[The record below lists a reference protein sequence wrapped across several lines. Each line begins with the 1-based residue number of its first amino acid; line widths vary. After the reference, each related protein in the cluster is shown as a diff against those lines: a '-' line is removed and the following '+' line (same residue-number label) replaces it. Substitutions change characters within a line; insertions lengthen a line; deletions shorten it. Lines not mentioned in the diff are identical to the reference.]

1 MVDYNEKILQRLV
14 NDMHLPESQAIL
26 LREDILALDGDL
38 KTIFDK
44 WLEDITCTANYE
56 AHGFSI
62 FILMK
67 KYKMTF
73 PAALL
78 TLDWIIKE
86 PEIAIKAIKAS
97 FF

>member
-1 MVDYNEKILQRLV
+1 M
-14 NDMHLPESQAIL
+14 
-26 LREDILALDGDL
+26 

-44 WLEDITCTANYE
+44 WLEDADGTEDYE
-56 AHGFSI
+56 AHGFS
-62 FILMK
+62 LSGMME

-78 TLDWIIKE
+78 TMDWIIKE

-97 FF
+97 FL